1 MNGIQN
7 ITGKIIDDANSKKK
21 EIIDAANADAQDILK
36 DAREEAL
43 AEQKKIEERARK
55 DEAVKCER
63 ILSTA
68 HSDGKKLILSKKQ
81 EILNAVFEKAY
92 QNVLNLD
99 STAYEKLLLSLIEKY
114 ALGDEKVILPKNGKT
129 PADFIEK
136 ANRVLRDKGKPGN
149 LELSQETRD
158 FDGGFILLTDEIEV
172 NCSLADLFAE
182 KHDELVAQVSEML
195 F

>member
-7 ITGKIIDDANSKKK
+7 ITGKIIDDANAKKK

-36 DAREEAL
+36 DARKEAL
-43 AEQKKIEERARK
+43 ADQKKIARK

-114 ALGDEKVILPKNGKT
+114 ALGDEKVILPKNCNT